1 MPGRSNWG
9 ARLAA
14 ICVAV
19 AACMA
24 VQAQEP
30 PARTIDEIEG
40 HLASTRQIE
49 AQKPSPQA
57 IDVSADS
64 GGAIFSPF
72 THVEKKREAAPRR
85 TVEAQGESGKDS
97 DSGATLMV
105 VLACGAGL
113 GILILAMRSR
123 T

>member
-1 MPGRSNWG
+1 MPSRSDWG

-24 VQAQEP
+24 VRAQEP
-30 PARTIDEIEG
+30 PTPAIEEVEG
-40 HLASTRQIE
+40 HLESTREIE
-49 AQKPSPQA
+49 LQKSSPQA
-57 IDVSADS
+57 VDVSAGS

-72 THVEKKREAAPRR
+72 THVEKRESARR
-85 TVEAQGESGKDS
+85 TVEVQGERGKDS
-97 DSGATLMV
+97 DSNTTLIV
-105 VLACGAGL
+105 ALACGAGL
-113 GILILAMRSR
+113 GILFLAMRGR